1 MKSLAAIAIVL
12 GASGATTHVA
22 FAQPAMAHAISS
34 DLRDAA
40 FSRSTS
46 AAEAEATQDDVIGRL
61 LDLANPTSPPFKW
74 RDDYLAQ
81 TVAGNGD
88 TVDTLRI
95 TYGQNPNLFGPYSR
109 LTQDPANPDY
119 EIRLTRDWPVAF
131 SLRGERYGVDLT
143 PHAGLG
149 FSNRG
154 NSAEAGATL
163 TFGRNSQSLANALDH
178 LGVHDGA
185 ALDQAGRWY
194 VFAAA
199 SGRAMGLNM
208 QKDEAKGWDRSWSMD
223 NASALVGDAQLG
235 LGWRQGIM
243 QTSVGLIHREVKGDH
258 AIWGQEFK
266 TDSMVA
272 LSFSI
277 KPKH

>member
-12 GASGATTHVA
+12 GASGAFSGVA
-22 FAQPAMAHAISS
+22 FAQPAMAQAMSS
-34 DLRDAA
+34 DLRNAA
-40 FSRSTS
+40 FAPLTS
-46 AAEAEATQDDVIGRL
+46 ASEARTVQDDVIGRL
-61 LDLANPTSPPFKW
+61 LDLANPAAPQFKW

-81 TVAGNGD
+81 NVTGHGD

-95 TYGQNPNLFGPYSR
+95 TYGQAPNLYGPNNL
-109 LTQDPANPDY
+109 LTQDPAHPDY
-119 EIRLTRDWPVAF
+119 EVRLTRDWPVAF

-199 SGRAMGLNM
+199 SGRAMGLNV
-208 QKDEAKGWDRSWSMD
+208 QKDEARGWDRSWSMD

-235 LGWRQGIM
+235 VGWRQGIL

>member
-1 MKSLAAIAIVL
+1 MRSLAAIAIVI
-12 GASGATTHVA
+12 GASSVCMGQAEAATA
-22 FAQPAMAHAISS
+22 
-34 DLRDAA
+34 LRALAADELRQAA
-40 FSRSTS
+40 FSPSNS
-46 AAEAEATQDDVIGRL
+46 AADPVADDDVIGRL
-61 LDLANPTSPPFKW
+61 LDLANPVPTLFKW
-74 RDDYLAQ
+74 RDDRLSRAV
-81 TVAGNGD
+81 TSGGA

-95 TYGQNPNLFGPYSR
+95 SYGRGGGQVGDFDLVS
-109 LTQDPANPDY
+109 LDPANPDY
-119 EIRLTRDWPVAF
+119 EVRLTRDWPGAI
-131 SLRGERYGVDLT
+131 SLRGDTYGVDVT

-163 TFGRNSQSLANALDH
+163 TFGRNTQSLANALDH

-208 QKDEAKGWDRSWSMD
+208 QKDDLRGWDRSWSTD

-235 LGWRQGIM
+235 LGWRQGDM

-258 AIWGQEFK
+258 AIWGQQFK